1 MAKLELCDPQL
12 NDSEL
17 GYHLVAEK
25 KVMLVM
31 AGSYPADVMQGIQH
45 NPQGVL
51 KLYQFISTLWVIM
64 NLYHQTNLLFLVH
77 QIPNNHIYQFFGL
90 YDQANIKEWGYHRE
104 HKDNIMYTDVF
115 LVRHNPSNLSL
126 VVGFNQSN
134 LHQHFW
140 GAGSC

>member
-1 MAKLELCDPQL
+1 
-12 NDSEL
+12 L
-17 GYHLVAEK
+17 GYNEFTPK
-25 KVMLVM
+25 K
-31 AGSYPADVMQGIQH
+31 
-45 NPQGVL
+45 
-51 KLYQFISTLWVIM
+51 
-64 NLYHQTNLLFLVH
+64 
-77 QIPNNHIYQFFGL
+77 

-134 LHQHFW
+134 LHQHFL